1 MGRKVEMLRCCR
13 CKEEK
18 PVSEFAWRRKAM
30 GQRDT
35 HCRPCRSEYGKE
47 HYRANRQKYIDAE
60 ARRK

>member
-1 MGRKVEMLRCCR
+1 MLRCCR